1 MALIEEIQ
9 AAAISEAG
17 DISALLRKCKLLAA
31 RLDAKEFGEWVA
43 CELNGYPMDAILPPY
58 RVVYARSYG
67 DFVGP
72 FGMRGNGLQIPVAV
86 LPEHLQQKWREI
98 RMGEAISAY
107 QSLLDGDGTGSA
119 RIPWPVGL
127 AVEYA
132 SKLTPDM
139 QCVSAWV
146 EIPLPAIHK
155 LINAVKSAV
164 LGFAIDIERESPD
177 AGESPIGAPRP
188 ISEEKVTQI
197 FNTNIT
203 GSVGN
208 VANGGTDFA
217 QTGTVNV
224 QAGDWEAL
232 QRCLTALGIGSEATA
247 TLRAELDTLQGEGA
261 VEGKSKGRQILGRL
275 VSKAATSG
283 TSVAVEI
290 AATGIAK
297 AIAGYLGFNVG

>member
-1 MALIEEIQ
+1 MALIEEFQ

-17 DISALLRKCKLLAA
+17 DVSALLRKCKLLAA
-31 RLDAKEFGEWVA
+31 RLDAKAFGEWVA
-43 CELNGYPMDAILPPY
+43 CELDGYPIDATLPPY
-58 RVVYARSYG
+58 RVVQARSYG

-72 FGMRGNGLQIPVAV
+72 FGMRGNGLQIPLAL
-86 LPEHLQQKWREI
+86 LPEHLQQSWREI

-107 QSLLDGDGTGSA
+107 QSLLDNDGNGSA

-127 AVEYA
+127 AVKYA
-132 SKLTPDM
+132 SKLTPNM

-155 LINAVKSAV
+155 LINAVKTAV
-164 LGFAIDIERESPD
+164 LGFAIDIERESQD

-208 VANGGTDFA
+208 VANGGTDFK

-224 QAGDWEAL
+224 QAGDWAAL
-232 QRCLTALGIGSEATA
+232 QRCLTALGIASEATPA
-247 TLRAELDTLQGEGA
+247 LKAELDTLQVEGA
-261 VEGKSKGRQILGRL
+261 VDGKSRGREILGRL
-275 VSKAATSG
+275 MSKVATSG
-283 TSVAVEI
+283 AGVVVEI

-297 AIAGYLGFNVG
+297 AIAGYLGFHVG